1 MDPSTDAVPVLN
13 HEAVVGGLARAYDV
27 CGDEAPDRQVII
39 INELMDKV
47 ELVLID
53 AKRYTPQGRTHAAWG

>member
-1 MDPSTDAVPVLN
+1 
-13 HEAVVGGLARAYDV
+13 VGGLARAYDIR
-27 CGDEAPDRQVII
+27 GDEAPYRQMII